1 MFQRGEIAE
10 KKNCLDHQ
18 NQYSTMKACLIVL
31 ATILS
36 GVGAYLNVN
45 TIQPSKDRCNFAS
58 FAPIHINNSVER
70 RVFAVYAKKKK
81 GDQTNTGPVKKKAK
95 DDVIEIEGE
104 LARETIVCFI
114 SVCVCRLDALFE
126 REAPSPWRML

>member
-1 MFQRGEIAE
+1 
-10 KKNCLDHQ
+10 
-18 NQYSTMKACLIVL
+18 MKACLIVL

-104 LARETIVCFI
+104 LAQMIVCFM
-114 SVCVCRLDALFE
+114 SVCV
-126 REAPSPWRML
+126 